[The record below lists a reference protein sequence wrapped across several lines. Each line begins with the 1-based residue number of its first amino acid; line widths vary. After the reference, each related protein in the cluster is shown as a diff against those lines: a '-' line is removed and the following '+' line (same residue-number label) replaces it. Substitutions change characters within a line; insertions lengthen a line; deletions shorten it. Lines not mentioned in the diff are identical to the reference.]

1 MTLIN
6 FTVTEQ
12 GLEDQLLS
20 LVVKMER
27 PDLASQKEQIIQDQN
42 QFKITLKDLEAD
54 LLHRLATAE
63 GDILENIDLIEN
75 LERSKAL
82 STEINEKVE
91 IAKVTEIAINES
103 SEFYRPAASRGALV
117 FFLMSDLPRIHAFY
131 KFSLDS
137 FIIVIRRAITK
148 VAEAAAKAAKGGGD
162 EPEEGEEEEGAEPA
176 AAEPAEEEE
185 AAEEAEMTPRTLAA
199 RVDAL
204 TESIT
209 FEAFTYVRRGT
220 FERHKLIVATMLT
233 FRIMIRKKI
242 IDPKEVDALI
252 AKEVAME
259 PPN

>member
-137 FIIVIRRAITK
+137 FIIVIRRAISK
-148 VAEAAAKAAKGGGD
+148 VAEAAAKAAKGEAA
-162 EPEEGEEEEGAEPA
+162 EPEEGEEEGAEPA